1 MAAWLFAIVR
11 GDVEPA
17 VAGRLDDDKQPAGS
31 GDDVAAGRAEDD
43 HQLVPTAKEAATKI
57 TQVKCTEVCTILL
70 CQPAMDHFYFSC

>member
-31 GDDVAAGRAEDD
+31 GDDVAAGRAEDRM
-43 HQLVPTAKEAATKI
+43 I
-57 TQVKCTEVCTILL
+57 I
-70 CQPAMDHFYFSC
+70 S